1 MLRLWLRENIRLIFN
16 TNPTLA
22 LLNKG
27 LLAMNVG
34 VFDFLI
40 KMDLLGVLD
49 TFPAEAL
56 LHSFNRLM

>member
-1 MLRLWLRENIRLIFN
+1 MEKIRLILN
-16 TNPTLA
+16 ANPT

-27 LLAMNVG
+27 LLAKNVG

-56 LHSFNRLM
+56 LHFSTG